1 MKNTDYRQKRSNQE
15 KRSMVIGIALAASVH
30 VFIFV
35 FGVFSGFKY
44 IYPPP
49 QEKSI
54 LIEFEEVKEPAVVKV
69 RAGRQPRA
77 EIVDSKKPIN
87 LVQQAEGQHIG
98 TKTNEAMEATMGDQ
112 GDVEMPEPPREK
124 EINRRALFSAADNK
138 TQKDTLAAQTGS
150 KVTDA
155 LKEGHA
161 QGNTARGKT
170 QGEPN
175 AKLKGRKVVGTLPSP
190 SYGVQAS
197 GIVVVTIWVDNY
209 GTVQKAVPG
218 ASGTTVA
225 DSNLWNAARKAAME
239 AHFDMSSDA
248 PPMQEGTITYIFNL
262 K

>member
-1 MKNTDYRQKRSNQE
+1 MENTDYRQKRNKQE
-15 KRSMVIGIALAASVH
+15 KRAMVIGIILASSVH
-30 VFIFV
+30 VLLFV

-54 LIEFEEVKEPAVVKV
+54 LIEFEQVKEPAVVKV
-69 RAGRQPRA
+69 KAGIQPRA
-77 EIVDSKKPIN
+77 EVVDEDKPIN

-98 TKTNEAMEATMGDQ
+98 SKTNEAMEATMGDQ
-112 GDVEMPEPPREK
+112 GDVEMPEPPRK

-138 TQKDTLAAQTGS
+138 VQKDTLAPQTGS
-150 KVTDA
+150 KVSET

-161 QGNTARGKT
+161 QGNTPKGKT
-170 QGEPN
+170 LGEPN
-175 AKLKGRKVVGTLPSP
+175 AKLKGRKVIGTLPSP
-190 SYGVQAS
+190 AYGVQAS
-197 GIVVVTIWVDNY
+197 GTVVVTIWVDNY

-218 ASGTTVA
+218 ASGTTVT
-225 DSNLWNAARKAAME
+225 DTNLWNAARKAAME